1 MWGARGAG
9 PGRWAGSSWRRWS
22 RRRPAPWWCSSP
34 GSAAGSRCSDMQTSN
49 RDRRSKEERFA
60 LLAGVALTGFALV
73 ALGLLR
79 LQVVEH
85 ERYSLL
91 SKENRVRLEIIRAP
105 RGSIYDRNGELLAD
119 TAPSFSIVF
128 RPFPVESTRAV
139 MLVRR
144 ADWAPRVAALY
155 RGDVSA
161 VEEKVAIANRG
172 GQTAILRRDAP
183 FSVLAAVE

>member
-105 RGSIYDRNGELLAD
+105 RGSIYDRNRELLAD
-119 TAPSFSIVF
+119 TAPSFSIGV

-139 MLVRR
+139 MPGRPADR
-144 ADWAPRVAALY
+144 APPLPAPTGGDGRAVA
-155 RGDVSA
+155 
-161 VEEKVAIANRG
+161 EKVAIANPAG
-172 GQTAILRRDAP
+172 PTTA
-183 FSVLAAVE
+183 